1 MEEVKLYIHGEYQ
14 LANSNQYFEN
24 ISPATG
30 KVIGR
35 VQVAAAQDVEKA
47 VASCQEG
54 FENWS
59 AMTAAE
65 RSRILHKASR
75 ILRERNGKLAR
86 LEVLDT
92 GKPLSEAIA
101 VDIVSGA
108 DCLEYFAGIAAGI
121 HGEHIS
127 LGNDFAYTRR
137 EPLGVCAGI
146 GAWNYPMQ
154 IACWKSAPALACGN
168 AMLFKPAE
176 LTPLSALKLAE
187 IYMEAGVPPGVF
199 NVIQGEAEVGKMLTA
214 HPGIAKV
221 SLTGEVGTGKKV
233 MAAAA
238 ATLKHVTLEL
248 GGKSPIIIYEDA
260 YLDEAVAGAMLGN
273 FYTQGEICS
282 NGTRVFVHRSIRDA
296 FLEKLVQHTQKLRI
310 GNPLDMQTQVGA
322 LISAEHYQKVMQY
335 IKIGQNEGAT
345 LLTGGKRKMLEGD
358 LAGGYFVEPAVFVA
372 CQDEM
377 RIVQEEIFGPVMSV
391 LDFEEEEEAISRA
404 NDTPYGLAA
413 GVFTHDLRRA
423 HRTVAQLQAGIC
435 WINTFNIT
443 PVEIPFGGYKQSG
456 LGREN
461 GLAAIEHYTQLKTV
475 YVAMK
480 NIDSPY

>member
-1 MEEVKLYIHGEYQ
+1 MEEVRLYIHGDHRN
-14 LANSNQYFEN
+14 ATSHRHFEN
-24 ISPATG
+24 INPATG
-30 KVIGR
+30 KTIGR
-35 VQVAAAQDVEKA
+35 VQVATAQDVEEA
-47 VASCQEG
+47 VTSCREG
-54 FENWS
+54 FERWS
-59 AMTAAE
+59 AMTAAG
-65 RSRILHKASR
+65 RGRILHQASR
-75 ILRERNGKLAR
+75 ILRERNDELAR
-86 LEVLDT
+86 LEVIDT
-92 GKPLSEAIA
+92 GKPLSEAIS

-108 DCLEYFAGIAAGI
+108 DCLEYFAGIAACI

-127 LGNDFAYTRR
+127 LGSDYAYTRR

-187 IYMEAGVPPGVF
+187 IYTEAGVPPGVF
-199 NVIQGEAEVGKMLTA
+199 NVIQGEAEVGKMLTT
-214 HPGIAKV
+214 HPGIVKV
-221 SLTGEVGTGKKV
+221 SLTGEVETGKKV
-233 MAAAA
+233 MASAA

-260 YLDEAVAGAMLGN
+260 DLDEAVTGATLGN
-273 FYTQGEICS
+273 FYTQGEVCS
-282 NGTRVFVHRSIRDA
+282 NGTRVFVHQSIRDA
-296 FLEKLVQHTQKLRI
+296 FLEKLVKHTQQLRI
-310 GNPLDMQTQVGA
+310 GDPMDLQTQVGA

-335 IKIGQNEGAT
+335 IEIGQKEGAA
-345 LLTGGKRKMLEGD
+345 LLTGGKRKALEGD
-358 LAGGYFVEPAVFVA
+358 LAGGYFVEPAVFDA

-377 RIVQEEIFGPVMSV
+377 RIVREEIFGPVMAV
-391 LDFEEEEEAISRA
+391 LSFEDEEEVIARA

-413 GVFTHDLRRA
+413 GVFTRDLRRA

-461 GLAAIEHYTQLKTV
+461 GWAAIEHYTQLKTV